1 MEQEDNKIVVPQE
14 TIDLLEEK
22 VLENNRKE
30 IERIKEAVI
39 LQKRNQDQNVGGS
52 DIDKDEIDS

>member
-1 MEQEDNKIVVPQE
+1 MEQEDNKIVVPQD

-39 LQKRNQDQNVGGS
+39 QQKRNQDQNV
-52 DIDKDEIDS
+52 

>member
-1 MEQEDNKIVVPQE
+1 MEQEDNKIVVRQD

-39 LQKRNQDQNVGGS
+39 QQKRNQDQNV
-52 DIDKDEIDS
+52 